1 MNKPIRAV
9 DSCRFHEDPGD
20 ASSIEVIVEG
30 FDLSLDIRIAG
41 WSMKRTVH
49 PAAEMETYEMK
60 PPSRVSLVYTALNET
75 LNTYVS
81 ISRSKS
87 PELSSLTLS
96 IPSSISR
103 LSLGEISVRH

>member
-1 MNKPIRAV
+1 MNEPFRTV

-20 ASSIEVIVEG
+20 ACPIEIVVEG
-30 FDLSLDIRIAG
+30 LDLSPNIRIAE
-41 WSMKRTVH
+41 WIIKMTVDL
-49 PAAEMETYEMK
+49 ATETETYEMK

-87 PELSSLTLS
+87 PELSSLALS
-96 IPSSISR
+96 IPSSISL
-103 LSLGEISVRH
+103 LSFGEISVRH